1 VPRRSRKR
9 LTVAGIA
16 IRVLVFVAGSLLVG
30 FLTVFLEA
38 ELGVYLPRHF
48 SVSIAVGLAVAFTF
62 WLLKL
67 LKHPPLLLRDVSPL
81 AAGLCAGLGVHI
93 ARLWLR

>member
-1 VPRRSRKR
+1 MPRRGKLRP
-9 LTVAGIA
+9 A
-16 IRVLVFVAGSLLVG
+16 VLARRAFFFVAGSLLLG
-30 FLTVFLEA
+30 FLAVFLNA
-38 ELGVYLPRHF
+38 VLALYIPRHF
-48 SVSIAVGLAVAFTF
+48 AVSLAVGIAVATTF

-67 LKHPPLLLRDVSPL
+67 VKHPPILLAKVPPL

>member
-1 VPRRSRKR
+1 VLARR
-9 LTVAGIA
+9 AFF
-16 IRVLVFVAGSLLVG
+16 FVAGSLLLG
-30 FLTVFLEA
+30 FLAVFLNA
-38 ELGVYLPRHF
+38 VFALYIPRHF
-48 SVSIAVGLAVAFTF
+48 AVSLAVGIAVATTF

-67 LKHPPLLLRDVSPL
+67 VKHPPILLAKVPPL